1 MIYRPHF
8 EAYDL
13 HARGN
18 ISHRIACKLMKMQEA
33 SWTIRSAE
41 EYRLCKSAGA
51 LCIFEYIRPEISD
64 GHEH

>member
-1 MIYRPHF
+1 
-8 EAYDL
+8 
-13 HARGN
+13 
-18 ISHRIACKLMKMQEA
+18 MKMQEA